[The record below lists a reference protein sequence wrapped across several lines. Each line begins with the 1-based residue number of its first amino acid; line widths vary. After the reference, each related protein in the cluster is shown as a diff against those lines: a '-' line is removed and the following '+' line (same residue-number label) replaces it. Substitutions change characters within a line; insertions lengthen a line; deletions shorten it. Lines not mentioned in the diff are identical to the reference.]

1 MSGHNSLSIVLENWF
16 QYTEHMLKEQQQQ
29 QTPKQT
35 EVNVL
40 VITEAETEE
49 FMELADQQIYH
60 YYWAGSQWEAIS

>member
-1 MSGHNSLSIVLENWF
+1 
-16 QYTEHMLKEQQQQ
+16 MLKEQQQQ

-60 YYWAGSQWEAIS
+60 YY